1 MQELRSLFAL
11 SVIGLTLVLLGCE
24 AVRSGYESAPYQVV
38 RAEGKFEVRDY
49 PALAVV
55 ETPMAGGGQD
65 GDGSFNRLFGF
76 ITGKN
81 EAQQK
86 IAMTTP
92 VLMSGGESNRTM
104 AFVMPAPMKSGAV
117 PRPADEALTVR
128 ELPAGRFAV
137 LRFSGARSAEQE
149 SKSLGQLQ
157 TWMAAQGLKSS
168 SPPVYGYFD
177 PPWTP
182 PSLRRNEVML
192 ELRPDP

>member
-1 MQELRSLFAL
+1 MQEFRLLFTMMI
-11 SVIGLTLVLLGCE
+11 IGMALVLLGCGTT
-24 AVRSGYESAPYQVV
+24 RSGYESAPYKVV
-38 RAEGKFEVRDY
+38 RSEGKFEVRDY
-49 PALAVV
+49 PALMVV
-55 ETPMAGGGQD
+55 ETPLAHGGQD

-81 EAQQK
+81 EAKQK

-92 VLMSGGESNRTM
+92 VFMSGGESNRTM
-104 AFVMPAPMKSGAV
+104 AFVLPASMESGAV
-117 PRPADEALTVR
+117 PRPADGSVTVR

-149 SKSLGQLQ
+149 SASLGQLQ
-157 TWMAAQGLKSS
+157 AWIESQGLKGS

-182 PSLRRNEVML
+182 SSLRRNEVML
-192 ELRPDP
+192 PIDPGL